1 MLHPNKFK
9 ASVKPV
15 VSSCAE
21 TRGNATFLTAIRLLI
36 SRSPEFYVQR
46 LGAFCS
52 PEQGLVCA
60 KAAAHGG

>member
-1 MLHPNKFK
+1 M
-9 ASVKPV
+9 KPV

-21 TRGNATFLTAIRLLI
+21 TTGNATSLTAIRLFI
-36 SRSPEFYVQR
+36 SGSPEFHIQG